1 MQRTVLTIIAV
12 FIVLTVSLFSVS
24 CTKNDKKDV
33 TIRFARWARVEDA
46 QRFQVLIHQF
56 EKDNPEISVKTE
68 YLPWDA
74 YWEKLSIV
82 LQTGDAPDVFMMS
95 SAMSSQ
101 FVSTAMPIQR
111 LDQMDRHK
119 LFQNYSTTILT
130 PITKYGARYGMPIG
144 LGLRVLFYNRDILK
158 SAGIPYPSDTQSM
171 NWEDFARMLETVQ
184 KKNAFV
190 YPLRMNSED
199 LLECLLN
206 AYQTPLFSDTVTQDT
221 SSMVRPRALRAFEM
235 MNLLYRKGLVPPS
248 GSAVETGESGIVG
261 DALVSPNAAFM
272 YTGMWALPLLQKA
285 RINYGAIPLPQATTR
300 ASAAEINY
308 LMMAADSAH
317 KDAAW
322 KMIEWFA
329 TKGQILIGTTG
340 DYRAYTG
347 YDPMTA
353 ARSSQSGLYRTLA
366 EEKAYI
372 VPSLRISNRNVQ
384 EEYTRCAEGI
394 ASGILEP
401 EEAVS
406 SLTSVL
412 ASEIGKGVVSE

>member
-1 MQRTVLTIIAV
+1 MQKNILAIITSC
-12 FIVLTVSLFSVS
+12 IVLAASFISAS
-24 CTKNDKKDV
+24 CAKNDNKDV

-56 EKDNPEISVKTE
+56 EKENPDITVKTE

-95 SAMSSQ
+95 SAMSAQ
-101 FVSTAMPIQR
+101 FVSNAVPLQR
-111 LDQMDRHK
+111 LDQMDSQKR
-119 LFQNYSTTILT
+119 FGNYPTTFLT

-144 LGLRVLFYNRDILK
+144 LGMRVLFYNRDILK
-158 SAGIPYPSDTQSM
+158 AAGIPYPSETQPM
-171 NWEDFARMLETVQ
+171 AWEDFARLLETVR
-184 KKNAFV
+184 KKAPFV

-199 LLECLLN
+199 LMECLLN

-221 SSMVRPRALRAFEM
+221 SSLVRSRALRALEM
-235 MNLLYRKGLVPPS
+235 MNFLYRNGLLPS
-248 GSAVETGESGIVG
+248 SESEDNIREFGTDSAIASG
-261 DALVSPNAAFM
+261 NTAFM

-285 RINYGAIPLPQATTR
+285 RVDYGAIPLPQATAR
-300 ASAAEINY
+300 APVAEINY
-308 LMMAADSAH
+308 LMMSSDSAN

-329 TKGQILIGTTG
+329 TKGQMLIGTTG

-353 ARSSQSGLYRTLA
+353 ARSAQKGLNRTLA

-372 VPSLRISNRNVQ
+372 VPSLRISNQNVQ
-384 EEYTRCAEGI
+384 AEYTKCAKGI
-394 ASGILEP
+394 ETGTIDP
-401 EEAVS
+401 DEAVS
-406 SLTSVL
+406 RLIAVL
-412 ASEIGKGVVSE
+412 SSEIGKGVVSE